1 MRQPK
6 LIDYILLTTL
16 SLIWASAFFNIKI
29 ATYSF
34 GPVTIAFLRV
44 FFGAI
49 PVLLLC
55 YYKNIKIE
63 AFSKD
68 WHWFA
73 MIGFINLVAPFFLI
87 AYGVKSVQSNL
98 AAILMSTTPLSST
111 VLGHFFTKNE
121 KFNLIKT
128 FGILIGFSGIV
139 FLFSDNI
146 LIDENNF
153 TSALLIL
160 LGSTCYVVG
169 GVLTLKIS
177 KKKNENVTGSIL
189 IWAII
194 YVRAFGLGPFAGLL
208 SIFTADVGT
217 LGKLFSEATDNADK
231 KQIEGITAT
240 GSNKSS
246 IIRYGLIPQIFPI
259 FISQSLYFFE
269 SNTRSAVILGVVGAG
284 GIGLQLTERMKAQYW
299 DQTLFIIV
307 LILIMVAI
315 IDSISRAIRKRI
327 IYE

>member
-6 LIDYILLTTL
+6 LIDYFLLTIL

-55 YYKNIKIE
+55 YFKNIKVE

-73 MIGFINLVAPFFLI
+73 IIGFINLVAPFFLI

-111 VLGHFFTKNE
+111 VLAHFYTKNE

-128 FGILIGFSGIV
+128 IGILIGFSGIV
-139 FLFSDNI
+139 FLFSDNL

-153 TSALLIL
+153 VSALLIL

-194 YVRAFGLGPFAGLL
+194 ILLPLTFLIEQPFQTMPRTDSLISAIYLGIVPSGIAWLLRFRILTTNGLIFQSQVSYLIPIFGTILGY
-208 SIFTADVGT
+208 IFLKELITTKVLVSLIAVCIGIYFVKK
-217 LGKLFSEATDNADK
+217 GGN
-231 KQIEGITAT
+231 KQII
-240 GSNKSS
+240 
-246 IIRYGLIPQIFPI
+246 
-259 FISQSLYFFE
+259 
-269 SNTRSAVILGVVGAG
+269 
-284 GIGLQLTERMKAQYW
+284 
-299 DQTLFIIV
+299 
-307 LILIMVAI
+307 
-315 IDSISRAIRKRI
+315 
-327 IYE
+327 

>member
-1 MRQPK
+1 MRKPK
-6 LIDYILLTTL
+6 LIDYLLLILLA
-16 SLIWASAFFNIKI
+16 LIWASAFFNIKI

-55 YYKNIKIE
+55 YFKKIKIE

-73 MIGFINLVAPFFLI
+73 MIGFINLVVPFFLI
-87 AYGVKSVQSNL
+87 AYGVQSVQSNL

-111 VLGHFFTKNE
+111 VLGHFYTKNE
-121 KFNLIKT
+121 KFNFLKT
-128 FGILIGFSGIV
+128 FGILIGFSGILY
-139 FLFSDNI
+139 LFSDNL

-153 TSALLIL
+153 ISALLIL
-160 LGSTCYVVG
+160 LGSTCYVIG

-194 YVRAFGLGPFAGLL
+194 ILIPLV
-208 SIFTADVGT
+208 IF
-217 LGKLFSEATDNADK
+217 
-231 KQIEGITAT
+231 IEQPWQV
-240 GSNKSS
+240 SLRLDSS
-246 IIRYGLIPQIFPI
+246 ISVIYLGLVSTGIAWLLRFRILVNNGLIFQSQVSYLIPI
-259 FISQSLYFFE
+259 FGI
-269 SNTRSAVILGVVGAG
+269 ILSY
-284 GIGLQLTERMKAQYW
+284 IFLKEMITFK
-299 DQTLFIIV
+299 V
-307 LILIMVAI
+307 LISLIAVVI
-315 IDSISRAIRKRI
+315 G
-327 IYE
+327 IYFVKKAN

>member
-6 LIDYILLTTL
+6 LIDYFLLTIL

-55 YYKNIKIE
+55 YFKNIKVE

-73 MIGFINLVAPFFLI
+73 IIGFINLVAPFFLI

-111 VLGHFFTKNE
+111 VLAHFYTKNE
-121 KFNLIKT
+121 KFNLVKT
-128 FGILIGFSGIV
+128 IGILIGFSGIV
-139 FLFSDNI
+139 FLFSDKL

-153 TSALLIL
+153 VSALLIL
-160 LGSTCYVVG
+160 LGSTCYVIG

-194 YVRAFGLGPFAGLL
+194 ILLPLTFLIEQPFQTIPRTDSLISVIYLGIVPTGIAWLL
-208 SIFTADVGT
+208 RFRILTT
-217 LGKLFSEATDNADK
+217 N
-231 KQIEGITAT
+231 
-240 GSNKSS
+240 
-246 IIRYGLIPQIFPI
+246 GLIFQSQVSYLIPI
-259 FISQSLYFFE
+259 FG
-269 SNTRSAVILGVVGAG
+269 TILGYIFLKELITLKVLVSLIAVCIGIYFVKKG
-284 GIGLQLTERMKAQYW
+284 GNKQ
-299 DQTLFIIV
+299 
-307 LILIMVAI
+307 
-315 IDSISRAIRKRI
+315 SI
-327 IYE
+327 

>member
-1 MRQPK
+1 MKQPK
-6 LIDYILLTTL
+6 LFDYLLL
-16 SLIWASAFFNIKI
+16 AFLALIWASAFFNIKI

-55 YYKNIKIE
+55 YFKKIKIE

-111 VLGHFFTKNE
+111 ILGHFYTKNE
-121 KFNLIKT
+121 KFNFIKT
-128 FGILIGFSGIV
+128 FGILIGFSGIIY
-139 FLFSDNI
+139 LFSDNI
-146 LIDENNF
+146 LINENNF
-153 TSALLIL
+153 ISALLIL

-189 IWAII
+189 IWAVII
-194 YVRAFGLGPFAGLL
+194 LIPLSSFIEQPWNLNPRLDSTISVIYLGLVSTGLAWLLRFRILVR
-208 SIFTADVGT
+208 
-217 LGKLFSEATDNADK
+217 N
-231 KQIEGITAT
+231 
-240 GSNKSS
+240 
-246 IIRYGLIPQIFPI
+246 GLIFQSQVSYLIPI
-259 FISQSLYFFE
+259 FGTILSYIFLKELITTKILISLI
-269 SNTRSAVILGVVGAG
+269 AVIVG
-284 GIGLQLTERMKAQYW
+284 IYFVKKA
-299 DQTLFIIV
+299 
-307 LILIMVAI
+307 
-315 IDSISRAIRKRI
+315 K
-327 IYE
+327 

>member
-1 MRQPK
+1 MKQPK
-6 LIDYILLTTL
+6 LFDYLLL
-16 SLIWASAFFNIKI
+16 AFLALIWASAFFNIKI

-55 YYKNIKIE
+55 YFKKIKIE

-111 VLGHFFTKNE
+111 ILAHFYTQNE
-121 KFNLIKT
+121 KFNFIKT
-128 FGILIGFSGIV
+128 FGILIGFSGIIY
-139 FLFSDNI
+139 LFSDNI

-194 YVRAFGLGPFAGLL
+194 ILAPL
-208 SIFTADVGT
+208 SIFIEQPWNLNPRLDSTISVIY
-217 LGKLFSEATDNADK
+217 LGLVS
-231 KQIEGITAT
+231 T
-240 GSNKSS
+240 GLAWLLRFKILVKN
-246 IIRYGLIPQIFPI
+246 GLIFQSQVSYLIPI
-259 FISQSLYFFE
+259 FGTILSYIFLKELITTKVLVSLL
-269 SNTRSAVILGVVGAG
+269 AVII
-284 GIGLQLTERMKAQYW
+284 GIYFVKKA
-299 DQTLFIIV
+299 
-307 LILIMVAI
+307 
-315 IDSISRAIRKRI
+315 K
-327 IYE
+327 

>member
-6 LIDYILLTTL
+6 LLDYILLTL
-16 SLIWASAFFNIKI
+16 LALIWASAFFNIKI

-49 PVLLLC
+49 PVLLIC
-55 YYKNIKIE
+55 YFKKIKIE

-111 VLGHFFTKNE
+111 VLAHFYTKNE
-121 KFNLIKT
+121 KFNFIKT
-128 FGILIGFSGIV
+128 IGILIGFSGII
-139 FLFSDNI
+139 FLFSDNL

-153 TSALLIL
+153 ISALLIL
-160 LGSTCYVVG
+160 LGSTCYVIG

-177 KKKNENVTGSIL
+177 NKKNENVTGSIL
-189 IWAII
+189 IWATII
-194 YVRAFGLGPFAGLL
+194 LIPLVSFIEQPWELNPRLDSTISVVYLGLVSTGIAWLLRFRILVNNGLIFQSQVSYLIPIFGTILSYIFLKELITFKVLISLIAVCIGIYFVRK
-208 SIFTADVGT
+208 ADSK
-217 LGKLFSEATDNADK
+217 KLFK
-231 KQIEGITAT
+231 
-240 GSNKSS
+240 
-246 IIRYGLIPQIFPI
+246 F
-259 FISQSLYFFE
+259 
-269 SNTRSAVILGVVGAG
+269 
-284 GIGLQLTERMKAQYW
+284 
-299 DQTLFIIV
+299 
-307 LILIMVAI
+307 
-315 IDSISRAIRKRI
+315 
-327 IYE
+327 

>member
-6 LIDYILLTTL
+6 LIDYLLLTFL
-16 SLIWASAFFNIKI
+16 ALIWASAFFNIKI
-29 ATYSF
+29 ATYSY

-55 YYKNIKIE
+55 LYKKIKIE

-73 MIGFINLVAPFFLI
+73 IIGFINLVAPFFLI
-87 AYGVKSVQSNL
+87 SYGVKSVQSNL

-121 KFNLIKT
+121 KFNFIKT
-128 FGILIGFSGIV
+128 FGILIGFSGIIY
-139 FLFSDNI
+139 LFSDKI
-146 LIDENNF
+146 LIDDNNF
-153 TSALLIL
+153 ISALLIL
-160 LGSTCYVVG
+160 LGSTCYVIG

-194 YVRAFGLGPFAGLL
+194 ILIPLVCFIEKPWHLNPRMDSTISVIYLGTVSTGLAWLL
-208 SIFTADVGT
+208 RFRI
-217 LGKLFSEATDNADK
+217 LKN
-231 KQIEGITAT
+231 
-240 GSNKSS
+240 N
-246 IIRYGLIPQIFPI
+246 GLIFQSQVSYLIPI
-259 FISQSLYFFE
+259 FGMFLGYIFLKEMITSKILVSLVAVLIGLYFVKKAE
-269 SNTRSAVILGVVGAG
+269 IKRSI
-284 GIGLQLTERMKAQYW
+284 
-299 DQTLFIIV
+299 
-307 LILIMVAI
+307 
-315 IDSISRAIRKRI
+315 
-327 IYE
+327 

>member
-1 MRQPK
+1 MKKPK
-6 LIDYILLTTL
+6 LLDYLLLVILA
-16 SLIWASAFFNIKI
+16 LIWASAFFNIKI

-55 YYKNIKIE
+55 YYKDIKIE

-111 VLGHFFTKNE
+111 ILGHFYTKNE
-121 KFNLIKT
+121 KFNFIKT
-128 FGILIGFSGIV
+128 VGILIGFSGII
-139 FLFSDNI
+139 FLFSDNL

-153 TSALLIL
+153 SSALLIL
-160 LGSTCYVVG
+160 LGSTCYVIG

-189 IWAII
+189 IWATII
-194 YVRAFGLGPFAGLL
+194 LIPLMSFIEQPWNLNPRLDSTISVIYLGLVSTGVAWLL
-208 SIFTADVGT
+208 RFRILV
-217 LGKLFSEATDNADK
+217 N
-231 KQIEGITAT
+231 
-240 GSNKSS
+240 N
-246 IIRYGLIPQIFPI
+246 GLIFQSQVSYLIPI
-259 FISQSLYFFE
+259 FGTILSYIFLKEIITSKILVSLCAVVIGIYFVKKGD
-269 SNTRSAVILGVVGAG
+269 N
-284 GIGLQLTERMKAQYW
+284 KN
-299 DQTLFIIV
+299 
-307 LILIMVAI
+307 
-315 IDSISRAIRKRI
+315 
-327 IYE
+327 